1 MCQAAAC
8 PFTTPCDSE
17 AAARCSFLTAR
28 MPARLLVA
36 VTLICSYLALLREIS
51 ETASFFFAGGGYDLS
66 NSLQRN
72 DYFTHSHTAAAGGS
86 GHGVHATFSHRHV
99 HSSDSGASALPSATG
114 RSRAGAGAGRSLMH
128 LDSSASIAS
137 TATLAGSAASNAH
150 AGELPAP
157 PVGALVTQ
165 PNAAAAAPITGP
177 GADGPVPIGGAA
189 AAAAL
194 VVDPAHSDERFFWN
208 RRASA
213 ALLAAGHGARRFVT
227 PIINGFVQ
235 EERTRVGET
244 PVRLLLVTRRGCARQ
259 GTRFNMRG
267 ADSEGNVAN
276 YAETEQVVTVLAS
289 GSGSGASAISSPAEE
304 RVTSFVQ
311 IRGSIPLL
319 WEQPVTMKYTPRV
332 RLLEGPNTA
341 AGNAAVFSRHMR
353 AQLAR
358 YGTVTAINLIDKKK
372 DQLILGKA
380 YEAAS
385 AAFSA
390 SLQAG
395 GAAVAAAAGAAA
407 AAVAHSLRFVWFDF
421 HAETKKGGWGELR
434 RLVDMIAEDFAAHG

>member
-1 MCQAAAC
+1 MSRRLIRAMVLLMTFVCVSNC
-8 PFTTPCDSE
+8 VTPLLCL
-17 AAARCSFLTAR
+17 SFCA
-28 MPARLLVA
+28 
-36 VTLICSYLALLREIS
+36 CSYLALLREIS
-51 ETASFFFAGGGYDLS
+51 ETASFFYAGGGYDLT

-72 DYFTHSHTAAAGGS
+72 DYFTHAHAAAAAGGGS
-86 GHGVHATFSHRHV
+86 GHGVHATFSHRHI
-99 HSSDSGASALPSATG
+99 HSGDGSASALPSVSG
-114 RSRAGAGAGRSLMH
+114 RSRAGSGAGRSMLHM
-128 LDSSASIAS
+128 DSSASIAS
-137 TATLAGSAASNAH
+137 VPTGGAASSAH

-165 PNAAAAAPITGP
+165 PNAAAAAPATGP
-177 GADGPVPIGGAA
+177 GADGPIPIAGIGIAPAA
-189 AAAAL
+189 AHA
-194 VVDPAHSDERFFWN
+194 VDAAHSDERFFWN
-208 RRASA
+208 RRAASPII
-213 ALLAAGHGARRFVT
+213 AAGHGARAFVT

-235 EERTRVGET
+235 EERTRLGDT

-276 YAETEQVVTVLAS
+276 YAETEQVVTVLA
-289 GSGSGASAISSPAEE
+289 ASASASSLAGAGAAAPAEE

-341 AGNAAVFSRHMR
+341 AGNAAVFGRHMR

-358 YGTVTAINLIDKKK
+358 YGTVTAVNLIDKKK
-372 DQLILGKA
+372 DQLTLGKA
-380 YEAAS
+380 FEAAA

-390 SLQAG
+390 GLQAG
-395 GAAVAAAAGAAA
+395 GAAAALGASAAA
-407 AAVAHSLRFVWFDF
+407 AAAAHSLRFVWFDF